1 MKKGTNIGELDLHL
15 DPIAVGDVII
25 TPGGKLYV
33 ITRNAFAQ
41 PVDENLHPLEGEKAV
56 RTSTLEQPKIVKKW
70 DEIPEPDP
78 AEYAAKKKAEEKPK
92 ADPLKERGFTGALLL
107 PFTDQDLADELRR
120 RGYKVVATKTTV
132 VKL

>member
-25 TPGGKLYV
+25 TPGDHYYV

-41 PVDENLHPLEGEKAV
+41 PVDENLHPLAEKAV
-56 RTSTLEQPKIVKKW
+56 RPSTLEQPKIVKKW
-70 DEIPEPDP
+70 DDPDLAEGKPEP
-78 AEYAAKKKAEEKPK
+78 KEKPK
-92 ADPLKERGFTGALLL
+92 ADPLKERGFTGALLI

>member
-1 MKKGTNIGELDLHL
+1 MKKGTNIGLMDVHM
-15 DPIAVGDVII
+15 DPIAVGEVII
-25 TPGGKLYV
+25 TPGDHYYV
-33 ITRNAFAQ
+33 ITRNGSAQ
-41 PVDENLHPLEGEKAV
+41 PVDENLHPLAENAV
-56 RTSTLEQPKIVKKW
+56 RPSTLEQPKIVKKW

-92 ADPLKERGFTGALLL
+92 PDPLKERGFTGALLI

-120 RGYKVVATKTTV
+120 RGYKVIATKTTV